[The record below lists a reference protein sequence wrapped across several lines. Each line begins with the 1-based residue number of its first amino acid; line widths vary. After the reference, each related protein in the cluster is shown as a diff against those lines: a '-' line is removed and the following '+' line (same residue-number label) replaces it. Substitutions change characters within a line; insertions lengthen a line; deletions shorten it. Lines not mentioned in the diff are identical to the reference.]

1 MSQQPPPYGPG
12 GGQGTGM
19 PQGARMQMAGQQG
32 MNRGMMNQGNSQQAN
47 FMANRMAQ
55 QQQHAGRMPMQQG
68 KGDNIIYF
76 NANLILKNRKYKT
89 MAMLYIKL
97 LSFSRNDGPESCNAG
112 C

>member
-1 MSQQPPPYGPG
+1 MSQQQQPPPYGPP
-12 GGQGTGM
+12 GTGM

-55 QQQHAGRMPMQQG
+55 QQHVGRMPMQQG
-68 KGDNIIYF
+68 KGVTYAIY
-76 NANLILKNRKYKT
+76 LTQILLNRKYKT
-89 MAMLYIKL
+89 LSMLYIK
-97 LSFSRNDGPESCNAG
+97 FWPFRRNDGPASCNAG

>member
-1 MSQQPPPYGPG
+1 MSQQQQPPPYGPG

-32 MNRGMMNQGNSQQAN
+32 MNRGMMNQGNSQAN
-47 FMANRMAQ
+47 FMANRIA

-68 KGDNIIYF
+68 KGVRYNIFLMPSLFTYTTL
-76 NANLILKNRKYKT
+76 AILY
-89 MAMLYIKL
+89 LKL
-97 LSFSRNDGPESCNAG
+97 WSFSRNDGPASCNAG

>member
-19 PQGARMQMAGQQG
+19 PQGARMQMTGQQG

-55 QQQHAGRMPMQQG
+55 QQHASRMPMQQG
-68 KGDNIIYF
+68 KGVTYIMFLMHI
-76 NANLILKNRKYKT
+76 LI
-89 MAMLYIKL
+89 
-97 LSFSRNDGPESCNAG
+97 
-112 C
+112 

>member
-1 MSQQPPPYGPG
+1 MSQQQQPPPYGPG

-55 QQQHAGRMPMQQG
+55 QQHAGRMPMQQC
-68 KGDNIIYF
+68 KGVTYIMFLMHI
-76 NANLILKNRKYKT
+76 KNRKYKRLT
-89 MAMLYIKL
+89 IL
-97 LSFSRNDGPESCNAG
+97 
-112 C
+112 

>member
-1 MSQQPPPYGPG
+1 MSQQQQPPPYGPG

-55 QQQHAGRMPMQQG
+55 QQHAGRMPMQQG
-68 KGDNIIYF
+68 KGVTYIMFLMHILTVNI
-76 NANLILKNRKYKT
+76 R
-89 MAMLYIKL
+89 
-97 LSFSRNDGPESCNAG
+97 D
-112 C
+112 